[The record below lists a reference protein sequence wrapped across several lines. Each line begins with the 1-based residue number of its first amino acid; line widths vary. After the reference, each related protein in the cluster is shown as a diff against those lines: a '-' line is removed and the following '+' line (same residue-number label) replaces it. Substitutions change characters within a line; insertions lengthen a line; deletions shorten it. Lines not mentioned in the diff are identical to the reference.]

1 MMYNTLNHEAL
12 GQAKRDTDAMLVKLG
27 YAPRYSSSKCG
38 LNREAIEKARRDTEA
53 MLAALDR
60 R

>member
-1 MMYNTLNHEAL
+1 MMYTLNKAAIEK
-12 GQAKRDTDAMLVKLG
+12 AKADTDAMLIKLG
-27 YAPRYSSSKCG
+27 YNPRYTKAGTVLS
-38 LNREAIEKARRDTEA
+38 REAIEKARQDTKA